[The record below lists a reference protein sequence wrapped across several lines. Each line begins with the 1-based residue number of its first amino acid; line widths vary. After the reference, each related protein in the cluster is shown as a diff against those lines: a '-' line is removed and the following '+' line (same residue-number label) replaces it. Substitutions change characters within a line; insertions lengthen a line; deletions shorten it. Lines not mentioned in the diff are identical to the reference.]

1 MNQLNHNNY
10 YCLIA
15 AGGLKCKMFPK
26 KFTMKEFYIAHETW
40 HK

>member
-1 MNQLNHNNY
+1 MNKLNHNNY

-26 KFTMKEFYIAHETW
+26 KIHYEGVLYRS
-40 HK
+40 